1 MIAAMKRREFITLL
15 GGAAVAWPL
24 AAQAQQA
31 GIPVVGVLYS
41 GSSEMFSTLMAAF
54 RQGLDEA
61 GYVEGRNVA
70 LEIRVADG
78 HYDRLPSLA
87 AELVRRQV
95 AVIVTAGGQNSAF
108 AAKASTATIP
118 IVFTTGGDPVRSG
131 LIVSLNRPGG
141 NVTGV
146 TNLTAELEP
155 KRLEI
160 LRELVP
166 AAQRIAVLVNPAYQD
181 VQLRVEEIQAA
192 GRAFSKQIQVL
203 QASTESAIGT
213 AFAELAE
220 RRAGALLVSSDP
232 FFFSRRHEIVALAAQ
247 YAVPAIYQWRE
258 FAQIGGLISYG
269 ASRNYAL
276 REAGGYVG
284 KILRGARPSDLP
296 VQQAVKLE
304 LVINLNTAKT
314 LGLEI
319 PPTLLAIADEVIE

>member
-1 MIAAMKRREFITLL
+1 MKRRAFMTLL
-15 GGAAVAWPL
+15 GGAAAAWPL
-24 AAQAQQA
+24 AARAQQA

-70 LEIRVADG
+70 LEIRLADG

-118 IVFTTGGDPVRSG
+118 IVFTTGGDLVRSG

-192 GRAFSKQIQVL
+192 GRAFN
-203 QASTESAIGT
+203 AIGT
-213 AFAELAE
+213 AFTELAE

-247 YAVPAIYQWRE
+247 YAVPATYQWRE
-258 FAQIGGLISYG
+258 LAQIGGLISYG
-269 ASRNYAL
+269 ASRNYAQ
-276 REAGGYVG
+276 REAGVPKGCQAIRSASPAGGQVGIGYQPKHRQNIG
-284 KILRGARPSDLP
+284 P
-296 VQQAVKLE
+296 
-304 LVINLNTAKT
+304 
-314 LGLEI
+314 
-319 PPTLLAIADEVIE
+319 